1 MIDVDVLK
9 TWACSILAAA
19 LAMIITDQLLPEG
32 KIKKT
37 ARFAVAVI
45 MMTVMVLPIV
55 NVSEAGGILNKIGS
69 ALHQDGG
76 QEYDS
81 VGLYE
86 NNAERMLKRALAEV
100 EGFENCNIYVTAEQ
114 IDYICSVTRIVIY
127 CTDKNSANDE
137 AVIAQIAEYY
147 GIDPGV
153 ITISR

>member
-1 MIDVDVLK
+1 MDVLK

-19 LAMIITDQLLPEG
+19 LAMIVIDQLLPDG
-32 KIKKT
+32 KIRKT

-45 MMTVMVLPIV
+45 MMTVMVLPLV
-55 NVSEAGGILNKIGS
+55 NISEAGGVLDRIGS
-69 ALHQDGG
+69 ALQQDGG

-81 VGLYE
+81 VSLYE
-86 NNAERMLKRALAEV
+86 NNAERMLKRALDKV

-114 IDYICSVTRIVIY
+114 IDYICTVTRIVIY
-127 CTDKNSANDE
+127 CTDKNGANDE
-137 AVIAQIAEYY
+137 AVIAQLAEYY